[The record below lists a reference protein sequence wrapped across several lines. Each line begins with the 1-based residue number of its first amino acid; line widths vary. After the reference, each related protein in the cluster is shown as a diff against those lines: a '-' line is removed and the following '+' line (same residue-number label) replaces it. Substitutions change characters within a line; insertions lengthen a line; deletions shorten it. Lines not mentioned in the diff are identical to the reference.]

1 MRSTIAVLAAT
12 LTVAA
17 GTGCA
22 GDDDGGAE
30 GTTPAGTTAA
40 AATAPGT
47 TAAGTTTAD
56 AEETTTAEPT
66 DATETRPEPAP
77 NQSRWAEQVDAAC
90 EPWQERIDAVP
101 QPTDAASLEDFLAAV
116 VPLAGKQAAAVAAVK
131 PPADDEEA
139 ETANLFVTALG
150 RLEGGLTRYLAAIR
164 RNDAAAVQEAL
175 LEANAAGASARGYAV
190 ALGVTECGGYSGG

>member
-1 MRSTIAVLAAT
+1 MRIALSVLAAT
-12 LTVAA
+12 FLVAA

-22 GDDDGGAE
+22 GDDEAADSS
-30 GTTPAGTTAA
+30 GTTATATA
-40 AATAPGT
+40 AAEEPAATTAPP
-47 TAAGTTTAD
+47 
-56 AEETTTAEPT
+56 AEEPAPAQPT
-66 DATETRPEPAP
+66 DPTDPSDTRPEPAP
-77 NQSRWAEQVDAAC
+77 DQSRWAAQVDAAC
-90 EPWQERIDAVP
+90 TPWQDRIDAVP

-139 ETANLFVTALG
+139 ETAKLFVAALG
-150 RLEGGLTRYLAAIR
+150 QLERGLTRYLAAIR

-190 ALGVTECGGYSGG
+190 ALGITECGGYSGG